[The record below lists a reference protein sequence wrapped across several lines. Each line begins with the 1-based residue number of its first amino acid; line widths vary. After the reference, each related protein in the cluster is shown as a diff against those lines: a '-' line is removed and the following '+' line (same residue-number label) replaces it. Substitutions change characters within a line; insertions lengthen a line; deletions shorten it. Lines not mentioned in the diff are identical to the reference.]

1 VLGIPGSLRQAS
13 YNRALLE
20 AAQEVAPAGMEIL
33 IFDLGDIPAYN
44 GDVEAAGDPKP
55 VVAWKEAIRSADG
68 LLIATPEY
76 NHGTSGLLKNAI
88 DWASRPARQSVLDA
102 KPVALMG
109 ASTGLG
115 GTARAQADVRDTLAF
130 PGA

>member
-55 VVAWKEAIRSADG
+55 VVAGRRPSA
-68 LLIATPEY
+68 
-76 NHGTSGLLKNAI
+76 
-88 DWASRPARQSVLDA
+88 RR
-102 KPVALMG
+102 
-109 ASTGLG
+109 
-115 GTARAQADVRDTLAF
+115 TAY
-130 PGA
+130 

>member
-1 VLGIPGSLRQAS
+1 MESRARERREPARRPRRHRRGRICAEGLVVDSRSRTSSPSARTERAGHTRQP
-13 YNRALLE
+13 
-20 AAQEVAPAGMEIL
+20 PAG
-33 IFDLGDIPAYN
+33 
-44 GDVEAAGDPKP
+44 V
-55 VVAWKEAIRSADG
+55 

-109 ASTGLG
+109 A
-115 GTARAQADVRDTLAF
+115 
-130 PGA
+130 